1 MGRRGFSAT
10 PAVQAPAESQTGP
23 DPRAAARSWLPAAVC
38 ACYLA
43 AAVVL
48 TWRLWAHPSSATVA
62 GNPLDTS
69 QFAWFMRYEANAI
82 AHGRLPALVT
92 TAMNAPRGIN
102 MMWNTTVLLPGIL
115 LTPVTL
121 LAGPQVSLTVL
132 LTLGFAGSA
141 ASMFYVLRRYG
152 ASLAAATVGGG
163 VYGFSPALT
172 HAAVGHYQLQF
183 AVLPP
188 LIVDAVLRLCLGTRR
203 PLLTGAWL
211 GVLVAAQVFVGEE
224 MLFEAALAALLV
236 IVVLAVSRPR
246 AVLGR
251 AVRVATG
258 LGVAV
263 VVGLALT
270 GWALWTQLHGPLTQ
284 HGTAF
289 YLDFYKND
297 LAGFITPD
305 AFQLI
310 HTSSSAATAA
320 RYSGLAPEYVAY
332 LGIPLIVVLVVASVL
347 FWRHLPVRACAV
359 ATAVLLL
366 LSLGAHPLLSV
377 TANPLAQRPGG
388 ITLPW
393 GWIEQL
399 PVVSASLPNRLS
411 IVADGT
417 AAAVL
422 AFAIDLAFARLRRT
436 SLGRGTRGAIRAGA
450 IVAVVAAAAIAPL
463 IPRPL
468 SATPA
473 VALPAGWD
481 ATLSALRLPV
491 GARLLIVPVPTAILD
506 DGLRWQAD
514 GGQRVSLIGGYFEG
528 PDSTGRAFIDGPGF
542 PELAWYLDYRWVRGQ
557 AWPYSPPQQPDNQ
570 AIAATLRYWRPQ
582 AVVAD
587 VASQPALERY
597 LIGIF
602 GRPATR
608 YGSLVGWRT

>member
-1 MGRRGFSAT
+1 MGRRGFSVTSAET
-10 PAVQAPAESQTGP
+10 VPARSGTAADVPPPARRSWAPA
-23 DPRAAARSWLPAAVC
+23 AIC

-43 AAVVL
+43 AALVV
-48 TWRLWAHPSSATVA
+48 TWRLWAHPASATVA
-62 GNPLDTS
+62 GNPPDTS
-69 QFAWFMRYEANAI
+69 QFAWFMRYEASAI

-92 TAMNAPRGIN
+92 TAMNAPRGIS
-102 MMWNTTVLLPGIL
+102 MMWNTTVLLPGAL

-121 LAGPQVSLTVL
+121 LAGPQVSLNVL

-152 ASLAAATVGGG
+152 ASLAAAAVGGA

-172 HAAVGHYQLQF
+172 HAAMGHFQLQF

-188 LIVDAVLRLCLGTRR
+188 LIVDAVLRLSLGTRR
-203 PLLTGAWL
+203 PLLTGVWL

-236 IVVLAVSRPR
+236 VVVLAVSRPR
-246 AVLGR
+246 AALGR
-251 AVRVATG
+251 AVSVAMG

-320 RYSGLAPEYVAY
+320 RYAGLAPEYVAY

-359 ATAVLLL
+359 ATLVLLL
-366 LSLGAHPLLSV
+366 LSLGAHPLVSV
-377 TANPLAQRPGG
+377 TANPLTQRPGG
-388 ITLPW
+388 VTLPW

-399 PVVSASLPNRLS
+399 PVVSAGLPNRLS

-417 AAAVL
+417 AAAIL
-422 AFAIDLAFARLRRT
+422 AYAIDLAFARLRRT
-436 SLGRGTRGAIRAGA
+436 SLGRGKAAA
-450 IVAVVAAAAIAPL
+450 IVAVVAAVAIVPL

-468 SATPA
+468 PATPA

-481 ATLSALRLPV
+481 TTLSALRLPA

-506 DGLRWQAD
+506 QGLRWQAD

-528 PDSTGRAFIDGPGF
+528 PASNGKAYIDGPGF
-542 PELAWYLDYRWVRGQ
+542 PELTWYLDYLWAGKT
-557 AWPYSPPQQPDNQ
+557 WTGPPPPPPSQK
-570 AIAATLRYWRPQ
+570 AIVATLRYWRPQ

-587 VASQPALERY
+587 AASRPALERY
-597 LIGIF
+597 LTRIF
-602 GRPATR
+602 GKPTIRR
-608 YGSLVGWRT
+608 DSLIGWRT

>member
-1 MGRRGFSAT
+1 MGRRGFSVTSAET
-10 PAVQAPAESQTGP
+10 VPAASGIAADAPAP
-23 DPRAAARSWLPAAVC
+23 ARRSWAPAAIC

-43 AAVVL
+43 AALVL
-48 TWRLWAHPSSATVA
+48 TWRLWAHPASATVA
-62 GNPLDTS
+62 GNPPDVS
-69 QFAWFMRYEANAI
+69 QFAWFMRYEAIAI

-92 TAMNAPRGIN
+92 TAMNAPRGIS
-102 MMWNTTVLLPGIL
+102 MMWNTTALLPGVL

-121 LAGPQVSLTVL
+121 LAGPQVSLNVL
-132 LTLGFAGSA
+132 LTLGFAGSSA
-141 ASMFYVLRRYG
+141 TMFYVLRRYG
-152 ASLAAATVGGG
+152 ASLAAAAVGGA

-172 HAAVGHYQLQF
+172 HAAMGHFQLQF

-188 LIVDAVLRLCLGTRR
+188 LIVDAVLRLSLGPRR

-211 GVLVAAQVFVGEE
+211 GVLVAAQVFIGEE

-236 IVVLAVSRPR
+236 VVVLAVSRPR
-246 AVLGR
+246 AALGR
-251 AVRVATG
+251 AVSVAMG
-258 LGVAV
+258 LGAAV

-320 RYSGLAPEYVAY
+320 RYAGLAPEYVAY

-359 ATAVLLL
+359 ATLVLLL
-366 LSLGAHPLLSV
+366 LSLGAHPLVSV
-377 TANPLAQRPGG
+377 TANPLTQRPGG

-399 PVVSASLPNRLS
+399 PVVSAGLPNRLS

-417 AAAVL
+417 AAAIL
-422 AFAIDLAFARLRRT
+422 AYAIDLAFGRLRRT
-436 SLGRGTRGAIRAGA
+436 SLGRGKAAA
-450 IVAVVAAAAIAPL
+450 IVAVVAAAAIVPL

-468 SATPA
+468 PATPA

-481 ATLSALRLPV
+481 TTLTALRLPV

-528 PDSTGRAFIDGPGF
+528 PASNGKAYIDGPGF
-542 PELAWYLDYRWVRGQ
+542 PELTWYLDYLWLGKAWTGPPPPEPGQ
-557 AWPYSPPQQPDNQ
+557 KAVV
-570 AIAATLRYWRPQ
+570 ATLRYWRPQ

-587 VASQPALERY
+587 AASRPALERY
-597 LIGIF
+597 LTGIF
-602 GRPATR
+602 GNPAIR
-608 YGSLVGWRT
+608 YGSMIGWRT